1 MRLRTKLLLPFLL
14 AYCLILALT
23 HLVWQPLNI
32 KHERENFLAAHET
45 ILRTLEP
52 DLARSLLAGDL
63 GAVYSSLNFE
73 MDLHRGIWRR
83 IELFSADGKRIY
95 PLVSAEST
103 PGAASDLHLI
113 KHKIVWE
120 NKDVAELRL
129 EADWAA
135 GKAVHMRFLYLLEAM
150 ILLVPALV
158 MAMAA
163 IWQQRFILRPIVRL
177 SQASARLAI
186 GDFGAPLPESGSDEV
201 GDLTRSFEEM
211 RTGLMRAQADLHQS
225 EDRYRLL
232 LENSPVGIFHYDRQL
247 VISYCN
253 DRFAEFLRVPREKL
267 IGLDM
272 NTLSDQS
279 VLPALRAA
287 LRGERSGYEGDYR
300 SSLNPRPMGIA
311 LSSTPF
317 RNQDG
322 NIEGGIGIVEDI
334 TERLRQEESRS
345 YVREG
350 NQINYQ
356 VASALQ
362 QMGEP
367 LDLRL
372 KNALSALSSLRGVGA
387 DRGASLMVRD
397 AEGELRTL
405 HHGHPLWHSPAPH
418 IGDEAVQVVPV
429 CGKATPLHGHY
440 FVSLVHAND
449 ILGIL
454 IVDTEPEPPQHE
466 GRLNALKA
474 IGESLALAVINERA
488 LALLHT
494 ATLRAE
500 SANLA
505 KSRFLATMSHEIRT
519 PMNGILGMAQMLLMP
534 HLTESDRHD
543 YARTIL
549 TSGQTLLTLL
559 NDILDFSKIE
569 AGKFQIENTLFEP
582 EQILR
587 EIQTLFSGAAEHKAL
602 RLEFQWNGPP
612 GRRYESDAH
621 RLRQVLS
628 NLVGNAIKF
637 TRHGKV
643 RMEGCEREGGDDVQ
657 PALLEFSVS
666 DTGVGIPAEK
676 LDLLFQPFSQADSS
690 TTRQFGGS
698 GLGLSIVKS
707 LARLLGGDVGVTSEP
722 GKGSRFWFRI
732 RATVA
737 HPGADKRRGQR
748 PVPSLN
754 IPKLAAI
761 GLAGRVLVVEDDRV
775 NRKVIAALLGK
786 LGLAITL
793 AEDGQQG
800 VAAITAGEV
809 PDMVLMDIHMPILD
823 GYAAT
828 ERIRQWE
835 VEHGRTRVPIIA
847 LTADVFEEGRQRC
860 MAAGMDDFL
869 TKPIVL
875 GKLKAMLGKWLGKEV
890 SEAPPSTIGVRPLDG
905 ERFSALVAELGP
917 LLAQNKF
924 DAIARFKA
932 LQALTANTAIAAEMD
947 EIGEALTAF
956 RFDLALEGLR
966 RIVRLNNLEPAA
978 REQGQALRNERSP

>member
-14 AYCLILALT
+14 AYGLILALT
-23 HLVWQPLNI
+23 HLVWQPLTI
-32 KHERENFLAAHET
+32 EHERENFLAAHET

-73 MDLHRGIWRR
+73 MALHRGTWRR
-83 IELFSADGKRIY
+83 IELFNADGKRIY
-95 PLVSAEST
+95 PLVPAEGT
-103 PGAASDLHLI
+103 PGAATDLHLI
-113 KHKIVWE
+113 KHRIIWE
-120 NKDVAELRL
+120 KKAIAELRL

-135 GKAVHMRFLYLLEAM
+135 GKAAYMRFLYLLEAM
-150 ILLVPALV
+150 ILLVLALV

-163 IWQQRFILRPIVRL
+163 IWQQRYILRPIVRL

-186 GDFGAPLPESGSDEV
+186 GDFGTPLPESGYDEV
-201 GDLTRSFEEM
+201 GDLTRSFEGM
-211 RTGLMRAQADLHQS
+211 RTGLMRAQANLHQS

-232 LENSPVGIFHYDRQL
+232 LENSPVGIFHYDNHL

-253 DRFAEFLRVPREKL
+253 DRFAEFLRIPREKL

-272 NTLSDQS
+272 KGLTDQR
-279 VLPALRAA
+279 VLPALSAA
-287 LRGERSGYEGDYR
+287 LRGERSSYEGDYR
-300 SSLNPRPMGIA
+300 SSLNPRRMGVA

-322 NIEGGIGIVEDI
+322 SIEGGIGIVEDI
-334 TERLRQEESRS
+334 TERMQQEESRF

-356 VASALQ
+356 VAIALQ

-367 LDLRL
+367 FDTRL
-372 KNALSALSSLRGVGA
+372 ENALAALSAMRGVGVG
-387 DRGASLMVRD
+387 RGGTLMLREVG
-397 AEGELRTL
+397 GEVLTL
-405 HHGHPLWHSPAPH
+405 HHGHPLWYSSAPKME
-418 IGDEAVQVVPV
+418 GDAIQVVPV
-429 CGKATPLHGHY
+429 CGKSTPAHGHY
-440 FVSLVHAND
+440 FVPLIHAND
-449 ILGIL
+449 ALGTL
-454 IVDTEPEPPQHE
+454 IVDTEPEPPRNE

-488 LALLHT
+488 VELLHT

-505 KSRFLATMSHEIRT
+505 KSRFLAAMSHEIRT

-534 HLTESDRHD
+534 SSAESDRQD

-569 AGKFQIENTLFEP
+569 AGKFQIENTVFEP

-587 EIQTLFSGAAEHKAL
+587 EIQALFAGAAEHKAL
-602 RLEFQWNGPP
+602 QLGFKWNGPS

-621 RLRQVLS
+621 RLRQMLS

-637 TRHGKV
+637 TPHGKV
-643 RMEGCEREGGDDVQ
+643 HIEGTERVREGEGEGGANS
-657 PALLEFSVS
+657 ALLEFSVS
-666 DTGVGIPAEK
+666 DTGVGIPVEK
-676 LDLLFQPFSQADSS
+676 LDLLFQPFSQADNS
-690 TTRQFGGS
+690 TTRQFGGT
-698 GLGLSIVKS
+698 GLGLSIVSS
-707 LARLLGGDVGVTSEP
+707 LARLLGGEVGVDSET

-737 HPGADKRRGQR
+737 NPGADKRRGQR
-748 PVPSLN
+748 PLQTVD
-754 IPKLAAI
+754 IPELVAF

-786 LGLAITL
+786 LGLSVTL

-800 VAAITAGEV
+800 VEAITSGEV
-809 PDMVLMDIHMPILD
+809 PELVLMDIHMPVLD

-835 VEHGRTRVPIIA
+835 AEQGRPRLPIIA
-847 LTADVFEEGRQRC
+847 LTADVFEEGRQRSV
-860 MAAGMDDFL
+860 AAGMDDFL
-869 TKPIVL
+869 SKPIVL
-875 GKLKAMLGKWLGKEV
+875 GKLKAMLGKWLGKVPLET
-890 SEAPPSTIGVRPLDG
+890 PPTIIGVRPLDG
-905 ERFSALVAELGP
+905 AQFSALVDELTP

-924 DAIARFKA
+924 DAISRFKA
-932 LQALTANTAIAAEMD
+932 LQVLAADTAIASEM
-947 EIGEALTAF
+947 
-956 RFDLALEGLR
+956 
-966 RIVRLNNLEPAA
+966 AA
-978 REQGQALRNERSP
+978 IGQALSAFHFDQALQALRRVIADQEISKSGQSPHSRV